1 MVRVIPSARRGPCE
15 DDSNICDAVVVDTLV
30 AVDTDVPRRGSD
42 SGVIRAVDPPTTFL
56 AAAPASASVAGG
68 LVGVGVSDC
77 GQAETRGAR
86 DSGAS
91 DVGLMDALTTAV
103 GFGWSAGWSGG

>member
-1 MVRVIPSARRGPCE
+1 M
-15 DDSNICDAVVVDTLV
+15 DTFV
-30 AVDTDVPRRGSD
+30 AVDTDAPRRGSD

-56 AAAPASASVAGG
+56 VAALASASVAGG

-86 DSGAS
+86 DGGAS
-91 DVGLMDALTTAV
+91 NVGFMDVLTAAV
-103 GFGWSAGWSGG
+103 VFGWSAGWSGG